1 MATTSFGFLVMLAQ
15 VNIPCYCNF
24 SSYYIRCIMSFKKI
38 EDTSFKLSFFN
49 L

>member
-15 VNIPCYCNF
+15 AIIACYCNF
-24 SSYYIRCIMSFKKI
+24 SSYYIRCIL